1 MKPKRKGTGEERRRK
16 PVSLAAEKTEAY
28 RLLEIKA
35 ATETN
40 TQK

>member
-1 MKPKRKGTGEERRRK
+1 MKPNRKRTGEERRRK
-16 PVSLAAEKTEAY
+16 PVSKAAKKKEAY
-28 RLLEIKA
+28 RLLGIKA